1 MAEIKNNFLG
11 SKMNRDVDDRLI
23 PANEYRYALNLE
35 VNKSSDSNVGTLQ
48 NAQGNELVVNFNQL
62 EGITTGP
69 LLQCIGSFVDN
80 TSDRIYI
87 FLTNY
92 TDPGFSQQYSS
103 TAKNFIYV
111 RDIKEG
117 TTKKLLQGAWL
128 NFSTKNPIYGI
139 NVIEDLLF
147 WTDNRNQPRKINVS
161 KAINTPNYYT
171 TEDQISVA
179 KVSPLHPLN
188 LYKRRAANAAI
199 APNQYETAMRDVV
212 SEFYPNNAAN
222 PYWQSGYE
230 GDPTY
235 LESRMVRF
243 SYRYK
248 FEDGEVS
255 IFAPFTQVAYIP
267 KQDGFFMTGDEE
279 DAYRSTIVRFMQNKV
294 NNILLQM
301 ILPCPAN
308 NLASL
313 YKIEEV
319 EIIYKESD
327 SPVVSVVDSIPV
339 AKIATV
345 SGSSTTYEY
354 EYQSK
359 KPFKTLPERDIIRVY
374 DKVPLKALG
383 QEIISNRVVYSNFQ
397 DKASYPKYL
406 NYNVGYSPKFNFGF
420 NSTQGTSI
428 IEYPNHTLKQ
438 NRNYQV
444 GVILA
449 DKFGRQS
456 GVILSDKVTSS
467 IADFGASSLYVPYL
481 SSDTNVRDWPGFSL
495 KILFNDPI
503 PTNGPDANTGWPG
516 LYNGDPNSA
525 GYNPTGWYSYKI
537 VVKQTEQDYYNVY
550 LPGVMSAYPGDT
562 TKEVSKTAHMVLIND
577 NINKVPRDLKEV
589 GPTQTQ
595 FRSSVTLYNRVNNNG
610 TGNEQAF
617 PGNKYAFVSTIA
629 TNSSLFNVDQTALPA
644 NYLKFYQVESN
655 PLIARMSTQ
664 IQSGVIATSDVQ
676 KLAVYETKPVESKLD
691 IYWETSTVGLI
702 SDLNNAILTDTGGA
716 AVIAGWSFNMSESN
730 SIGTVVVSN
739 FSFTDLAGIPVFPT
753 STPVMEVRNLNNDI
767 RTTKFQLQN
776 GTSPGTYKIV
786 TNDYFYYGLNSAQ
799 LEAYNFSF
807 TVQAN
812 GVTSTLTKSGALTN
826 VAPDITN
833 TDTFLEFTQAVPNV
847 YQFNAVNGSHPLGN
861 KSTNDLTWSI
871 VSQESEQ
878 SGNWYNTTIFSIVN
892 SPASPSGMLRDV
904 NLLATG
910 LYRVTVRVTD
920 AGGASDTYTLNL
932 SYTPAFTYN
941 CVPLS
946 GGCVVVPNQSGTYAT
961 LAACQSACLTCN
973 TYTLVCNANPGT
985 QCEVKYRACLTNN
998 LITHQ
1003 FTAGNQSS
1011 ISCARPGS
1019 VYSQQGNVTI
1029 TQGAYCYGS

>member
-35 VNKSSDSNVGTLQ
+35 INKSSDSNVGTLQ
-48 NAQGNELVVNFNQL
+48 NAQGNELVVDFNQI
-62 EGITTGP
+62 EQITTDP

-80 TSDRIYI
+80 TTDRIYI

-92 TDPGFSQQYSS
+92 TNPGFSPQYSP

-111 RDIKEG
+111 RDIKAG
-117 TTKKLLQGAWL
+117 TTTKLIEGAWL
-128 NFSTKNPIYGI
+128 NFSTTNPVYGI

-161 KAINTPNYYT
+161 KAINTAGYYT

-179 KVSPLHPLN
+179 KVSPLHPFN
-188 LYKRRAANAAI
+188 LYKRRASDATI
-199 APNQYETAMRDVV
+199 APNQYETSMYDVS
-212 SEFYPNNAAN
+212 SELYPNNAAN
-222 PYWQSGYE
+222 PYWQNGYE
-230 GDPTY
+230 GDPKY
-235 LESRMVRF
+235 LESKMVRF

-248 FEDGEVS
+248 FEDGEYS

-301 ILPCPAN
+301 ILPGAAN
-308 NLASL
+308 TLASA
-313 YKIEEV
+313 YKISEV

-339 AKIATV
+339 SKIASA

-374 DKVPLKALG
+374 DRVPLKALG

-406 NYNVGYSPKFNFGF
+406 NYNVGYSEKFPFGF
-420 NSTQGTSI
+420 NSMQGSSI

-438 NRNYQV
+438 NRNYQI
-444 GVILA
+444 GVILG
-449 DKFGRQS
+449 DKYGRQS
-456 GVILSDKVTSS
+456 GVILSDKITSN

-481 SSDTNVRDWPGFSL
+481 SQDYNIKNWPGFSL
-495 KILFNDPI
+495 KVLFNDPI
-503 PTNGPDANTGWPG
+503 PSNGPDVNTGWPG
-516 LYNGDPNSA
+516 LYNGDPNSPN
-525 GYNPTGWYSYKI
+525 YNPTGWYSYKI

-550 LPGVMSAYPGDT
+550 LPGVMAAYPGDP
-562 TKEVSKTAHMVLIND
+562 TKELSKTAHAVLIND

-595 FRSSVTLYNRVNNNG
+595 FRSSVTLYNRVNNTDGSNA
-610 TGNEQAF
+610 QAF

-629 TNSSLFNVDQTALPA
+629 TNSSLFNVDPGALPP
-644 NYLKFYQVESN
+644 NYDEFYQIESN
-655 PLIARMSTQ
+655 PLIARISTELQ
-664 IQSGVIATSDVQ
+664 LGVVSTGDVQ
-676 KLAVYETKPVESKLD
+676 NLAIYETKPVESKLD

-702 SDLNNAILTDTGGA
+702 SELNNAILTDSGGA
-716 AVIAGWSFNMSESN
+716 AIVIGWTFNMSEAN
-730 SIGTVVVSN
+730 SIGTTVVNN
-739 FSFTDLAGIPVFPT
+739 FGFTDLSGVPVFPT
-753 STPVMEVRNLNNDI
+753 SMPVMEVRNLNNDI
-767 RTTKFQLQN
+767 RTSKFQIQA
-776 GTSPGTYKIV
+776 GSSPGTYKIV
-786 TNDYFYYGLNSAQ
+786 TNDYFYYGLNAAQ
-799 LEAYNFSF
+799 LETYVFYF

-812 GVTSTLTKSGALTN
+812 GVQTILNKQGGLTN
-826 VAPDITN
+826 IAPDITN
-833 TDTFLEFTQAVPNV
+833 TDTLVEYSQAVTDV
-847 YQFNAVNGSHPLGN
+847 YQFNAVNGSNALGG
-861 KSTNDLTWSI
+861 KSTNDLVWTI
-871 VSQESEQ
+871 VSQEAEQ
-878 SGNWYNTTIFSIVN
+878 SGNWFNTTIFSIVN
-892 SPASPSGMLRDV
+892 SPATPSGMLRDTGLQAV
-904 NLLATG
+904 G

-920 AGGASDTYTLNL
+920 AGGATDTYTIML

-941 CVPLS
+941 CVPLD
-946 GGCVVVPNQSGTYAT
+946 GGCQVVPNQSGTYAT
-961 LAACQSACLTCN
+961 LAECQGACITCRSYSLTCS
-973 TYTLVCNANPGT
+973 AAPGL
-985 QCEVKYRACLTNN
+985 QCEARYYSCITNQLS
-998 LITHQ
+998 LIQ
-1003 FTAGNQSS
+1003 FTSGSSATITCARTGSAYSTAGNVTFT
-1011 ISCARPGS
+1011 PGNFC
-1019 VYSQQGNVTI
+1019 YS
-1029 TQGAYCYGS
+1029 